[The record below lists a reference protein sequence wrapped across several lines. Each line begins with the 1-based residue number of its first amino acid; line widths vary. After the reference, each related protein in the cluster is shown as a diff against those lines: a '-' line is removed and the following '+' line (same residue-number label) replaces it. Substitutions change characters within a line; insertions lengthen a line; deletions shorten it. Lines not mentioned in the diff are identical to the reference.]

1 MDFSFPKKKRIC
13 RHFDFDAVFQ
23 AKVFSADE
31 NLAVNGRTR
40 EERKSE
46 TRLGLAIGRVYG
58 NAPRRN
64 RIKRLIREAFRLEQH
79 RIPTGL
85 DLIVRPRKGSDPTL
99 AMIRQSL
106 CRLAQR
112 IDRQL
117 KQTPKQSET

>member
-13 RHFDFDAVFQ
+13 RRFDFDAVYQ

-31 NLAVNGRTR
+31 NLVINAMAR
-40 EERKSE
+40 ENSKSG
-46 TRLGLAIGRVYG
+46 TRLGLSIGRAFG

-64 RIKRLIREAFRLEQH
+64 RLKRLIREAFRLEQH
-79 RIPTGL
+79 RIPSGL

-99 AMIRQSL
+99 AMFRQSL

-117 KQTPKQSET
+117 SKTTDRSET